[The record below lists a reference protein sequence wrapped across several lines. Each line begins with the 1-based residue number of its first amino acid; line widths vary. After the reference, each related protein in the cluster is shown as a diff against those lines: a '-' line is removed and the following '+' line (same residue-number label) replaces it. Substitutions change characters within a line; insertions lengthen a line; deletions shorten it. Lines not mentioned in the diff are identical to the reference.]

1 MRDNTKKSLKITIKI
16 MRIKLDIEIKW
27 YKMLIDEIKEKKKKQ
42 L

>member
-1 MRDNTKKSLKITIKI
+1 MRDNTKKTIKITIKI

-27 YKMLIDEIKEKKKKQ
+27 YKMLIDEIKEREKQ

>member
-1 MRDNTKKSLKITIKI
+1 MRDNTKKSIKITIKI

-27 YKMLIDEIKEKKKKQ
+27 YKMLIDEIKEREKQ